1 MGLITESP
9 DARGLGGLLRW
20 LKYSWERITMG
31 NHFDF
36 ILAIGQR
43 GVRWFKLCGYSESRI
58 FPFAYVTDRISGK
71 AGENTGPAFRFV
83 FVGQLIPRKGVDL
96 LLRALAQVASAEL
109 AVIGDGPERP
119 ALEKLALESGI
130 ANRVF
135 WLGKMNAAQVQ
146 ARIHDADAL
155 ILPSREDGWGAV
167 VNEALMAGTPVIC
180 STACGAAD
188 LIKDPWLGTVFQSGQ
203 VMDLAAAIRDW
214 ARKGKASD
222 VERERIR
229 SWARCIEASAIA
241 KYFELVITH
250 VYQGGPQ
257 PSAPWRQ
264 TAACAATA

>member
-1 MGLITESP
+1 
-9 DARGLGGLLRW
+9 
-20 LKYSWERITMG
+20 
-31 NHFDF
+31 
-36 ILAIGQR
+36 
-43 GVRWFKLCGYSESRI
+43 
-58 FPFAYVTDRISGK
+58 
-71 AGENTGPAFRFV
+71 
-83 FVGQLIPRKGVDL
+83 
-96 LLRALAQVASAEL
+96 
-109 AVIGDGPERP
+109 
-119 ALEKLALESGI
+119 LESGI

-203 VMDLAAAIRDW
+203 VMDLAAALRDW

-229 SWARCIEASAIA
+229 SWARCI
-241 KYFELVITH
+241 
-250 VYQGGPQ
+250 
-257 PSAPWRQ
+257 
-264 TAACAATA
+264 